1 MYIFKAPFIT
11 WGSDLQSS
19 NLHGTPCSRC
29 LHLLLQQH
37 CPTLQL
43 GLKKVGSFLFL
54 YLILQIVH
62 LWWNF
67 CQSNAFFRHIGGICM
82 DSLPSPVF
90 LTCLSFLDMCMYV
103 CMCVCVCVCV
113 YCLWDSC
120 SPWQNYAVVCLEV
133 QSLLFVDSIC
143 YYYDM
148 IKCRPSHRKIHELFE
163 WSAITLLFFTFVFLT
178 YVCTFFLFIPEV
190 SDWSALSAQYW
201 KGALCPSQNNKVLSI
216 MILM

>member
-1 MYIFKAPFIT
+1 MFTSAVTTALSHFAVRPQEGWVISVFISYLTNCTLVVKFLSIKCFFQTYWRYMY
-11 WGSDLQSS
+11 GQSS
-19 NLHGTPCSRC
+19 FSSIPNM
-29 LHLLLQQH
+29 
-37 CPTLQL
+37 
-43 GLKKVGSFLFL
+43 F
-54 YLILQIVH
+54 IVSWH
-62 LWWNF
+62 
-67 CQSNAFFRHIGGICM
+67 
-82 DSLPSPVF
+82 V
-90 LTCLSFLDMCMYV
+90 YV
-103 CMCVCVCVCV
+103 CMYVCVCVCV